1 MLKTLIV
8 EDNERFRLLL
18 RELLVSRFPSISV
31 EEAEDGEDGLR
42 KVDTF
47 IPHLVF
53 MDIKLPGENGLVVTK
68 KVKTKYP
75 GIIVVIL
82 TYYDS
87 PEHRQAADQCG
98 ADYFLPK
105 GTSSEEIVKLVQ
117 SIVSERGVDA
127 HDPGATG

>member
-8 EDNERFRLLL
+8 EDNERFRQLLK
-18 RELLVSRFPSISV
+18 ELLVSRFPSISV

-42 KVDTF
+42 KVDTLAPDL
-47 IPHLVF
+47 IF
-53 MDIKLPGENGLVVTK
+53 MDIKLPGENGLAVTK

-82 TYYDS
+82 TYFDS

-105 GTSSEEIVKLVQ
+105 GTSTEEVVEIVQ
-117 SIVSERGVDA
+117 SILSDKGDGSYEPSAG
-127 HDPGATG
+127 

>member
-8 EDNERFRLLL
+8 EDNERFRQSLK
-18 RELLVSRFPSISV
+18 ELLVSRFPSISV

-42 KVDTF
+42 KVDTLAPDL
-47 IPHLVF
+47 IF
-53 MDIKLPGENGLVVTK
+53 MDIKLPGENGLAVTK

-82 TYYDS
+82 TYCDS

-105 GTSSEEIVKLVQ
+105 GTSTEEVVEIVR
-117 SIVSERGVDA
+117 SILSDKGDGSYEPSAG
-127 HDPGATG
+127 